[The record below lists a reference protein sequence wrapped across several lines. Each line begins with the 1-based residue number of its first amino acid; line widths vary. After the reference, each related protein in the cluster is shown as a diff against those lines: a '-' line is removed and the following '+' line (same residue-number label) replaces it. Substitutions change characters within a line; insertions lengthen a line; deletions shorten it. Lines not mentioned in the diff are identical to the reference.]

1 MTTMAGEGDGSD
13 SRYSQGV
20 PSNELEDDTTLN
32 TADATQTTADQSTA
46 LAGIQRFP
54 TTNEEIVQRFHASLQ
69 QLISDAAKQG
79 IDLSTTG
86 GLMPPNQQAARL
98 RSAVVIPT
106 PDAPLKARRDP
117 VGRTEI
123 LSEKVNRSR
132 ERKEGN
138 DSDKGYDQDRIVVNR
153 NHPRRRSHRRDR
165 SSSSEGSEQNHH
177 RKRQRGTI
185 RLHGLNRDRR
195 EVDPE
200 ERGQKLTISQNF
212 NAIGEPEG
220 DRDILIQSLTR
231 EVQNNR
237 RQMDAL
243 VRRYGRN
250 ELSDDESGSPFTSGV
265 LRTPFPERF
274 RMPHVELFK
283 KDTDPK
289 EHVRRYR
296 SAMAQYI
303 HNDALLCLN
312 FPQTLGDLGSRWFGR
327 LPAASISS
335 FGELSKAF
343 SRQFLGNVHRKKSVA
358 HLSQLR
364 QGKDESLKK
373 YLGRFGQEVSE
384 IGSANDEAIIA
395 AFINNLQNGQ
405 LSFDLRRARL
415 TSYADMMDMAGGY
428 ALAEEEEIATGGYF
442 VHGSRPEGSKT
453 KDQTKTHDPKGD
465 KQKNKARDGRDGRR
479 AYDPKTDQPRQK
491 FQGRYTNYTPLNKDQ
506 GEILAILEEKNMS
519 KEPPRQ
525 STYARR
531 DTTKYC
537 RFHKENGHETSKCF
551 QLRDHIE
558 TLIREGHLKD
568 IVLKKVD
575 KTDGQKNSRQDGRA
589 RKFSP
594 KEAEDEGAINTI
606 FGGPATGKS
615 NRERTQEIREAM
627 EARRDLD
634 VNSIEPDPKRIKEGW
649 DPIIFTEADSHGVD
663 VKPND
668 ALVIGARIGHR
679 EVHRILIDNGSS
691 ADILSAEVYDQL
703 RLDRKDLQP
712 FPTPLRGFGGVEVR
726 SLGTVKLPV
735 KIGTTPCQKTVL
747 LDFVVVD
754 TENWPYNALLGRPFL
769 NKTKAVT
776 ATYALMMKFPTEY
789 GVGVVKG
796 SQEMARRANL
806 SVYKD
811 REVHQVYTITT
822 RQKVEEIEEQAEVP
836 KDFELDPREEPE
848 DRKDEPTEEVTL
860 NPVDPSKT
868 VKVGASLNIHIKT
881 QLVTLLR
888 KYEDVF
894 AWDHEDMVGVDPKVI
909 SHCLSVNPES
919 RPVVQ
924 KRRLFNPERSTAIK
938 KEVEKLLSAGSIREV
953 KYPEWVANVVLVK
966 KKNNQWRMCVD
977 FTDLNKACPKDSFPL
992 PRIDQLVDA
1001 TAGYELLSFMDAYS
1015 GYNQIRMN
1023 KADEEKTSFTTDQG
1037 LYCYKVMPFG
1047 LKNAGATYQRLVNR
1061 MFARQIGRN
1070 MEVYVDD
1077 MLTKSTTAEK
1087 HSEDLKETF
1096 DVLRRYKM
1104 KLNPSKCVF
1113 GVPSGRFLGFQVHQ
1127 RGIEVNPEKIKALEG
1142 MASPKTLKDVQR
1154 LTGCLASL
1162 NRFIAKS
1169 TDKCAPFFRAIKKGK
1184 GLEWSTECEEAFQKL
1199 KEYLGKAPIL
1209 SKPMVGETLYLY
1221 LSVTEVATSSV
1232 LIRLEEGIQKPVY
1245 YTSKALL
1252 PAETRYSPAEK
1263 IALALVTSARK
1274 LRPYFQAHTIEVYTD
1289 CPLKLILQKPEV
1301 SGRLTKW
1308 AVELSEYDI
1317 RYTPKAAVK
1326 GQAVSDFIAEF
1337 TEPDAEVRRAMEK
1350 EQTGKLQWKLH
1361 VDGSSNTHGSGAGI
1375 VITTPEGDTV
1385 ECAMRFD
1392 FKATNNQAEYEALLA
1407 GLRVW
1412 IA

>member
-1 MTTMAGEGDGSD
+1 MAGEGDGSD
-13 SRYSQGV
+13 SRYSQGM
-20 PSNELEDDTTLN
+20 PSNELEDDTALN
-32 TADATQTTADQSTA
+32 TADATLTTADQSAA
-46 LAGIQRFP
+46 L
-54 TTNEEIVQRFHASLQ
+54 
-69 QLISDAAKQG
+69 
-79 IDLSTTG
+79 
-86 GLMPPNQQAARL
+86 
-98 RSAVVIPT
+98 AVVIPT
-106 PDAPLKARRDP
+106 SDAPLKARRDP
-117 VGRTEI
+117 TGRPEM
-123 LSEKVNRSR
+123 LSERVARRSR
-132 ERKEGN
+132 EHREGN
-138 DSDKGYDQDRIVVNR
+138 DSDKGYDQDRIAGDR
-153 NHPRRRSHRRDR
+153 DHPRRCSHRRDR
-165 SSSSEGSEQNHH
+165 SSSSE
-177 RKRQRGTI
+177 
-185 RLHGLNRDRR
+185 
-195 EVDPE
+195 
-200 ERGQKLTISQNF
+200 ER
-212 NAIGEPEG
+212 EPEG
-220 DRDILIQSLTR
+220 NRDILIQSLTR

-243 VRRYGRN
+243 VRQYGRN
-250 ELSDDESGSPFTSGV
+250 ELSDDESGSPFTNGV
-265 LRTPFPERF
+265 LRMPFPERF
-274 RMPHVELFK
+274 RMPHIELFK

-296 SAMAQYI
+296 SAMAQYV

-343 SRQFLGNVHRKKSVA
+343 CKDSLLKKSVA
-358 HLSQLR
+358 HLSQLK
-364 QGKDESLKK
+364 QGKDESLKR

-384 IGSANDEAIIA
+384 IGSANDEAIIT

-442 VHGSRPEGSKT
+442 VHGGRPEGSKT
-453 KDQTKTHDPKGD
+453 KDQTKALDTKGD

-479 AYDPKTDQPRQK
+479 AYDPKTDQPRQR
-491 FQGRYTNYTPLNKDQ
+491 FQGRYTNYTPLKKDQ
-506 GEILAILEEKNMS
+506 EEVLAILEEKNMS
-519 KEPPRQ
+519 KEPPKQ

-531 DTTKYC
+531 DTTKYY

-558 TLIREGHLKD
+558 TLIREGHLND

-575 KTDGQKNSRQDGRA
+575 RADGQKDSRQDGRA
-589 RKFSP
+589 RKLSP
-594 KEAEDEGAINTI
+594 KKAEDEGAINTI
-606 FGGPATGKS
+606 FGGPAIGK
-615 NRERTQEIREAM
+615 
-627 EARRDLD
+627 
-634 VNSIEPDPKRIKEGW
+634 K
-649 DPIIFTEADSHGVD
+649 ADSHRVD
-663 VKPND
+663 VRPND
-668 ALVIGARIGHR
+668 ALVISARIGHR

-735 KIGTTPCQKTVL
+735 KIGKTPCQKTVL

-769 NKTKAVT
+769 NKAKAVT
-776 ATYALMMKFPTEY
+776 ATYALMMKFLTEY
-789 GVGVVKG
+789 G
-796 SQEMARRANL
+796 
-806 SVYKD
+806 
-811 REVHQVYTITT
+811 
-822 RQKVEEIEEQAEVP
+822 QKVGEPEEQAEVL
-836 KDFELDPREEPE
+836 KEFELDPREEPE
-848 DRKDEPTEEVTL
+848 VRKDEPTEEVAL
-860 NPVDPSKT
+860 NPEDPSRT
-868 VKVGASLNIHIKT
+868 VKVGASLSVHVKT

-888 KYEDVF
+888 SYEDVF
-894 AWDHEDMVGVDPKVI
+894 AWGHEDMLGVDPRVI
-909 SHCLSVNPES
+909 SHCLSINPES

-924 KRRLFNPERSTAIK
+924 KRRLFNPERSVAIK

-977 FTDLNKACPKDSFPL
+977 FTYLNKACLKDSFPL

-1001 TAGYELLSFMDAYS
+1001 TAGHELLSFMDTYS

-1037 LYCYKVMPFG
+1037 LYFYKVMPFG
-1047 LKNAGATYQRLVNR
+1047 LKNTGATYQRLVNR
-1061 MFARQIGRN
+1061 IFARQIGRN

-1077 MLTKSTTAEK
+1077 MLTKSTTVEK

-1096 DVLRRYKM
+1096 DVLRKYKM

-1127 RGIEVNPEKIKALEG
+1127 RGIEVNSEKIKALEG

-1199 KEYLGKAPIL
+1199 KEYLGRAPIL
-1209 SKPMVGETLYLY
+1209 SKPVVGETLYLY

-1252 PAETRYSPAEK
+1252 PAETRYSLAEK
-1263 IALALVTSARK
+1263 IALALITSARK

-1317 RYTPKAAVK
+1317 RYTPKAAIK

-1337 TEPDAEVRRAMEK
+1337 TKPDAEVRRAMED
-1350 EQTGKLQWKLH
+1350 EQTTKFQWKLH

-1407 GLRVW
+1407 GLRVC
-1412 IA
+1412 IALGADELEIYSDSQVVVNQVLDEYQAREEHMIAYLDIAKRLLRKFKVYRIS